1 MEWYQV
7 GTIIAANILLTYYF
21 SKEMRDFRSVMHN
34 ETKDFHGRLCKLE
47 ERYLEMRE
55 QKK

>member
-7 GTIIAANILLTYYF
+7 AAIVGANVLLAYHF
-21 SKEMRDFRSVMHN
+21 SREMRDFRTTMHN

-47 ERYLEMRE
+47 ERYLQIRE
-55 QKK
+55 KK